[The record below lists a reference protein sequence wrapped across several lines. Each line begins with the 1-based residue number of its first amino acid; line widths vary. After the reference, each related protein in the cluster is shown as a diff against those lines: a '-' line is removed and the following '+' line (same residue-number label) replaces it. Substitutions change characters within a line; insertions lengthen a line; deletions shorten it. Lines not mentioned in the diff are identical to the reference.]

1 MKLKFEPVT
10 EKNRA
15 QALRL
20 HGAPGQEGLVE
31 PVEQCLAEAEQWKG
45 WRPVL
50 ILDGE
55 RPVGFAMYGKFPLES
70 FPFGR
75 VWLDRLLIAGEHQG
89 RGYGKAALAGLIQRL
104 REEYRCKKNLFE
116 YRGRKLGRGGAVPE
130 VRISFY
136 RKERSPRGTDYGV
149 PLSQKIE
156 KEMGHTML
164 YGPFSPKQ
172 SGTEAGDKLSGHPG
186 VRPEWRIS
194 QAIA

>member
-104 REEYRCKKNLFE
+104 REEYRCKKIYLSIVEGNWAAAELYQKFGFRLTGKRDPHGE
-116 YRGRKLGRGGAVPE
+116 QIMVYLGPRK
-130 VRISFY
+130 
-136 RKERSPRGTDYGV
+136 
-149 PLSQKIE
+149 
-156 KEMGHTML
+156 
-164 YGPFSPKQ
+164 
-172 SGTEAGDKLSGHPG
+172 
-186 VRPEWRIS
+186 
-194 QAIA
+194 

>member
-104 REEYRCKKNLFE
+104 REEYRCKKIYLSIVEGNWAAAELYQE
-116 YRGRKLGRGGAVPE
+116 REIPTGNRSWCTSVPE
-130 VRISFY
+130 NRKRNGPYHVVWPIFSQTVRH
-136 RKERSPRGTDYGV
+136 RG
-149 PLSQKIE
+149 
-156 KEMGHTML
+156 
-164 YGPFSPKQ
+164 
-172 SGTEAGDKLSGHPG
+172 
-186 VRPEWRIS
+186 WR
-194 QAIA
+194 